1 MAGEKD
7 MKGAM
12 IAPQPYT
19 RRVPSPT
26 SAPRRWTTRDLL
38 QWTSGHFRDKGV
50 ESPRVC
56 AEMLLAHVLGCERM
70 RLYMEVDRPA
80 SPDELAR
87 FRELVTR
94 AARHEP
100 VQYLVGH
107 AWFHSRQFD
116 VDASTLI
123 PRPSTETLVEAAIAH
138 LRERNLESP
147 RVLDLCTGTG
157 CIAISIA
164 IQLPGAAL
172 VATDIVPAALAL
184 AKRNATA
191 HRVADRIDF
200 RAGSLWTPIVD
211 QETTGTAETFDVI
224 CANPPYISDAEWADV
239 PPNVKDHEPASA
251 LRAGIDG
258 LEFVRPIVEGATKR
272 LRDGGALFV
281 EIAASQE
288 AAVLAL
294 TSNVAGLRDTSV
306 HRDHENLPRLLVAHR
321 GQ

>member
-1 MAGEKD
+1 M
-7 MKGAM
+7 
-12 IAPQPYT
+12 
-19 RRVPSPT
+19 PSPT

-38 QWTSGHFRDKGV
+38 QWTSGHFREKGV

-87 FRELVTR
+87 FRDMVAR

-107 AWFHSRQFD
+107 AWFYSRKFD

-123 PRPSTETLVEAAIAH
+123 PRPSTETLVEAAIGH
-138 LRERNLESP
+138 LRDRAIESP

-157 CIAISIA
+157 CVAVSIA
-164 IQLPGAAL
+164 AQLPGATL
-172 VATDIVPAALAL
+172 VATDVVPEALAL
-184 AKRNATA
+184 AARNAA
-191 HRVADRIDF
+191 AAKVAERIEF
-200 RAGSLWTPIVD
+200 RLGSLWTPIVAAD
-211 QETTGTAETFDVI
+211 GGVERFDVI
-224 CANPPYISDAEWADV
+224 CANPPYISDTEWADV

-251 LRAGIDG
+251 LRGGTDG
-258 LEFVRPIVEGATKR
+258 MAFVRPIVAGAGR
-272 LRDGGALFV
+272 HLRDGGVLLV

-288 AAVLAL
+288 SAALAAASAATEL
-294 TSNVAGLRDTSV
+294 CNPAVR
-306 HRDHENLPRLLVAHR
+306 RDHEDLPRVLVAHHT
-321 GQ
+321 